1 MRKIDALLMSVLV
14 LYDFGAQSIV
24 DTKITSF
31 GQTFEVERHAVR
43 GKKPTANP
51 LNDVT
56 VNYAAVNAN
65 SINNDVA
72 KTEANALDSKASV
85 AKFESAV
92 AESEALSNVNADYKP
107 SASLA
112 TVELNK
118 EAETSKMSIESNI
131 VEAKATKITTDASEA
146 MMDSDND
153 GVINA
158 DDKCPNQTGVAR
170 FEGCPVPDTDGDGV
184 NDEEDRCP
192 VLAGASGNWGCPVKE
207 TESTQNVVA
216 ATENAVEES
225 HSAGLAAKS
234 VQFSFNSII
243 LNNDNFNIVLQLAD
257 ELISDRSLKIE
268 IIGYTDNQG
277 SEAQNQKVSLKRANN
292 VGDYL
297 RGLGV
302 HEEQIIVK
310 GLGSTKPVADNDT
323 EEGRNM
329 NRRVEFHFKY

>member
-1 MRKIDALLMSVLV
+1 MSVLV

-24 DTKITSF
+24 DTKITAF
-31 GQTFEVERHAVR
+31 GQSFEVERHTAR
-43 GKKPTANP
+43 GKKSTANP

-56 VNYAAVNAN
+56 VNYAVNSVAAN
-65 SINNDVA
+65 ENSTNDVT
-72 KTEANALDSKASV
+72 KTNANALDSKASV

-92 AESEALSNVNADYKP
+92 AESEALSNVNADYKT

-112 TVELNK
+112 TVELSK
-118 EAETSKMSIESNI
+118 EAESSKMSIESNM
-131 VEAKATKITTDASEA
+131 VEAKATSITADAAADA
-146 MMDSDND
+146 MKDFDND

-207 TESTQNVVA
+207 VEADQNAVVV
-216 ATENAVEES
+216 TENAVDES
-225 HSAGLAAKS
+225 HSAGLSAKA
-234 VQFSFNSII
+234 VQFNFNSIV
-243 LNNDNFNIVLQLAD
+243 LNNDNFNVVLQLAD
-257 ELISDRSLKIE
+257 QLITDRSLKIE

-277 SEAQNQKVSLKRANN
+277 NESQNQKVSLKRANS

-310 GLGSTKPVADNDT
+310 GLGSSKPVADNET